1 MIHWQVRFKSLRNN
15 RLYTASIYDDQFSG
29 NPIHLKGAARPF
41 ETEEDAKDDL
51 FNDIITQSGYLRI
64 VNDKK
69 DYNGNTLPDNWW
81 RDVIPATDISR
92 PVILTDDY
100 GNILWQGFLQAQN
113 FGMNMYVNAQ
123 EISLPVQCA
132 LATLSR
138 IDMDADAYTG
148 MKNFAAL
155 LDYALD
161 ILPLD
166 FENIYIQGGA
176 DAMQWMIK
184 RFDWRIFGETDQ
196 DGVYDSNCSVFDALE
211 DMCKYWGWTMRT
223 HQDDIY
229 LTCVDDT
236 SVPNFLNVT
245 RAQLTTMAGGTPTG
259 TIDSDGYTVV
269 PVYDEFASADN
280 IDMQMR
286 GKNKA
291 SLTANVGEIEDKMAF
306 LYPDS
311 VLHDMDEDGY
321 SPDPV
326 SGIEYTPNKGSF
338 TSKWLAGQMM
348 ASSVVNSY
356 FCIRRDSNG
365 TKFTPVIK
373 DAAPYRELE
382 GSFCRFDQLVPNM
395 IDDGKFTIN
404 FERVDNGESS
414 DGFWFCL
421 AVSTQYNSG
430 TTWYWNGSD
439 WSSTL
444 SYFQAASGYEIPTG
458 SCPISFGYVTLMLHG
473 WVEDIIADMSGLELI
488 FSRKQL
494 QGRLFNT
501 GNREE
506 NVYTAKNNAVVRDE
520 WSESTMF
527 CSDNYCKFGPGVVIN
542 PNNTYFKGWNYAQH
556 SDASSI
562 PAKQPGYNPIV
573 LASPSQPEQHL
584 VNRIVKYWSQS
595 RRKIECSLLSNLVS
609 TLSPRCKVTIDGSTM
624 YTVSFARNW
633 RDDVLKVT
641 MYEV

>member
-81 RDVIPATDISR
+81 RDVIPETDISR

-113 FGMNMYVNAQ
+113 FGMSMYVNAQ

-138 IDMDADAYTG
+138 IDMDAEAYTG

-223 HQDDIY
+223 HQNNIY

-291 SLTANVGEIEDKMAF
+291 
-306 LYPDS
+306 
-311 VLHDMDEDGY
+311 
-321 SPDPV
+321 
-326 SGIEYTPNKGSF
+326 
-338 TSKWLAGQMM
+338 
-348 ASSVVNSY
+348 
-356 FCIRRDSNG
+356 
-365 TKFTPVIK
+365 
-373 DAAPYRELE
+373 
-382 GSFCRFDQLVPNM
+382 
-395 IDDGKFTIN
+395 
-404 FERVDNGESS
+404 
-414 DGFWFCL
+414 
-421 AVSTQYNSG
+421 
-430 TTWYWNGSD
+430 
-439 WSSTL
+439 
-444 SYFQAASGYEIPTG
+444 
-458 SCPISFGYVTLMLHG
+458 
-473 WVEDIIADMSGLELI
+473 
-488 FSRKQL
+488 
-494 QGRLFNT
+494 
-501 GNREE
+501 
-506 NVYTAKNNAVVRDE
+506 
-520 WSESTMF
+520 
-527 CSDNYCKFGPGVVIN
+527 
-542 PNNTYFKGWNYAQH
+542 
-556 SDASSI
+556 
-562 PAKQPGYNPIV
+562 
-573 LASPSQPEQHL
+573 
-584 VNRIVKYWSQS
+584 
-595 RRKIECSLLSNLVS
+595 
-609 TLSPRCKVTIDGSTM
+609 
-624 YTVSFARNW
+624 
-633 RDDVLKVT
+633 
-641 MYEV
+641 